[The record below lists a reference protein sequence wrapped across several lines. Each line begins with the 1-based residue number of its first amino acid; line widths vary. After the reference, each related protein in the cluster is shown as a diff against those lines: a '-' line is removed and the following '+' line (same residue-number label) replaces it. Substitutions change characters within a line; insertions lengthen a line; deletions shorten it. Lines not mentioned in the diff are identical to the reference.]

1 MKRLW
6 IFAIASAVLLTGC
19 ASDQAKT
26 ESGAA
31 AGGAADMN
39 SAPAITE
46 IAREDI
52 TIAETETQ
60 PPEKCIAPPE
70 IRISTT
76 TEMTASAGFLTKGAY
91 SWNYEDNGEMV
102 SVITDCALPSEI
114 EKVNVGFDPDELTSA
129 PKIAVPVGAKI
140 VKIECWNGTATQS
153 VGFTEDGEVKFP
165 VEPIGNTYCVTIE
178 FSEGWGSYGEYG
190 TCDYI
195 FRTTHSVSDAPT
207 DSGNSTESVPPV
219 TAQSSAG
226 FNPEEIVQH
235 PGHIVSDP
243 IEKTPEPPEL
253 SLGVFFEHSDEQLEV
268 ILSPNNT
275 FTWSFVDSHGH
286 ASTICVD
293 CPAPYQ
299 MDLEPDF
306 DIIDADKARV
316 ELTDDGRLAGVTNW
330 SDEGERLDVDFQC
343 TGEMYFPKNPIGD
356 IYSIEVEFPEG
367 NCTYVFAASCDECG
381 EVCGYP
387 RYEDMYEVKPGGE
400 PVMTPPSTIY
410 RVHDFND
417 SRLYPDVIVI
427 DSIEAL
433 KLYFGENNNTETGFE
448 LDSMDDELF
457 SKYDRRFFDDNA
469 LIFVR
474 IMEGSGSV
482 SHEFRGI
489 DHDNNI
495 IILRTE
501 PQVGTCDMAYYHMV
515 IEIPQ
520 GMAGNDFGLITNTVF
535 EGDWYEELVPQQP
548 DGIE

>member
-19 ASDQAKT
+19 ASEQSKT
-26 ESGAA
+26 EGGAA

-46 IAREDI
+46 IAREDV

-60 PPEKCIAPPE
+60 PPVRLTSPPE
-70 IRISTT
+70 IRLTTT

-91 SWNYEDNGEMV
+91 SWSYEDDGEMV

-114 EKVNVGFDPDELTSA
+114 EKVNVEFDPYELTSA
-129 PKIAVPVGAKI
+129 PKVLVPVGAKI
-140 VKIECWNGTATQS
+140 VKVECWNGATRQS
-153 VGFTEDGEVKFP
+153 AGFNDDGEIQFV

-178 FSEGWGSYGEYG
+178 FPEGWGSYGEYG
-190 TCDYI
+190 ICDYI
-195 FRTTHSVSDAPT
+195 FRTTHSVSDAPI
-207 DSGNSTESVPPV
+207 DSDNSTESVPPA

-226 FNPEEIVQH
+226 FNPEEVVQL

-243 IEKTPEPPEL
+243 PEKTPEPPEL
-253 SLGVFFEHSDEQLEV
+253 SLGVYFESSDEQLEV
-268 ILSPNNT
+268 ILSPNNA
-275 FTWSFVDSHGH
+275 FTWSFVDSNGN
-286 ASTICVD
+286 ATDICVD
-293 CPAPYQ
+293 CPAPHQ
-299 MDLEPDF
+299 MDLEPVF
-306 DIIDADKARV
+306 DASEATKAMV
-316 ELTDDGRLAGVTNW
+316 ELTDGGKLTGVTNW
-330 SDEGERLDVDFQC
+330 NSEGESLDVDFDKA
-343 TGEMYFPKNPIGD
+343 GAIYFPECPIGD
-356 IYSIEVEFPEG
+356 IYSVSVGFPEG
-367 NCTYVFAASCDECG
+367 NCTYVFEASCGECG
-381 EVCGYP
+381 DVCGYP
-387 RYEDMYEVKPGGE
+387 RYENMYEVKPGGD

-417 SRLYPDVIVI
+417 GRIYPDVIVI

-433 KLYFGENNNTETGFE
+433 KLYCGENNNTETGFE
-448 LDSMDDELF
+448 LGTMEDELF

-501 PQVGTCDMAYYHMV
+501 PEIGTCDMAYYHIV

-535 EGDWYEELVPQQP
+535 EGDWMEELVPQQP
-548 DGIE
+548 DVIE